1 MKLFLLFKKTVDSIT
16 DHGLCYEGGIQSFQ
30 QICNLL
36 SRKVSVEVLLDL
48 RDEQRRNTFSAAGY
62 LVFLRNNILNS
73 EVPVT
78 AAVVENLTEEY
89 LLQYPLDN
97 KRNQEREL
105 RWKVAFKDFKE
116 NELWKKL
123 DLVVEV
129 PE

>member
-1 MKLFLLFKKTVDSIT
+1 M
-16 DHGLCYEGGIQSFQ
+16 
-30 QICNLL
+30 
-36 SRKVSVEVLLDL
+36 DL

-62 LVFLRNNILNS
+62 LVFLKNYILNS

-78 AAVVENLTEEY
+78 ADVVENLTEEY